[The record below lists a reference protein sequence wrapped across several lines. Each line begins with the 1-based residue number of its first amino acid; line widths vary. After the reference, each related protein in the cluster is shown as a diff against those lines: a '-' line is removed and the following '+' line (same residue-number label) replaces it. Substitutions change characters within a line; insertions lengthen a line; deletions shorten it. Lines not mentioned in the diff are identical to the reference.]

1 MKIITALAF
10 IFALTINSANA
21 KPFVLA
27 CEPEWQSLASEIGGS
42 LIKVDSATHGQQN
55 PHFIRVKPSLMSKM
69 RRADLIVC
77 SGADLEVGWLPLLLR
92 NGGKGV
98 QAGQPGHL
106 LISDYVTNIE
116 IPEVLDRSLGD
127 IHPQGNPHVHLD
139 PEIILEAAALIE
151 ARLSLIDPDNAA
163 SYKNNLKSF
172 NARWA
177 LAMKTWVAA
186 AEPLKGKSVIT
197 YHKSFSYLLKFLG
210 MNTSTS
216 LEERPGIPPSA
227 RHLATVVAIIEKTP
241 PLAVITAPYDP
252 DGPNKWVAEKTDVRV
267 ITLPYTIGG
276 SSEVTDLFTLYDQTI
291 QLLLN

>member
-116 IPEVLDRSLGD
+116 IPDVLDRSLGD

-139 PEIILEAAALIE
+139 PQIILQAAALIE
-151 ARLSLIDPDNAA
+151 SRLSLIDPDNAA
-163 SYKNNLKSF
+163 SYKNNLTSF
-172 NARWA
+172 NSRWNAA
-177 LAMKTWVAA
+177 LGNWIIA

-227 RHLATVVAIIEKTP
+227 RHLATVVAIIEKIP